1 MKPLFLSL
9 ILLYTGLEAE
19 KPLSAI
25 LLRPLGEHELVTLTL
40 AADVP
45 NNQKPAQVW
54 YRKNPGHVLL
64 ILERLDTLSGLQ
76 STLSW
81 GFYPRQPISS
91 VFFRKVKS
99 ELRDNGGDEF
109 EAKITINLND
119 SSFQHLQK
127 QSIALAKRSYHLNR
141 YNCYDYALEVFN
153 DVIDRPKLLQQTV
166 KFPLPLVMGRGG
178 SPCALY
184 QHLQALKTD
193 SCWAKAIS
201 FGPFVAPKSEEKLLN
216 VEQLSSENHLL
227 ISKKTKTCTSY

>member
-1 MKPLFLSL
+1 MKPLLLSL
-9 ILLYTGLEAE
+9 ILLCTGLEPE
-19 KPLSAI
+19 KPLSAL
-25 LLRPLGEHELVTLTL
+25 LLRPLGKHEIATLTL

-64 ILERLDTLSGLQ
+64 ILERLDTLSRLQ

-99 ELRDNGGDEF
+99 ELRDNGGDEY
-109 EAKITINLND
+109 EAKITIKLSD
-119 SSFQHLQK
+119 SCFIRLQQ
-127 QSIALAKRSYHLNR
+127 QSITLAKRNYHLNL

-153 DVIDRPKLLQQTV
+153 AVSEGPKLLQQTV

-184 QHLQALKTD
+184 QHLQTLKND
-193 SCWAKAIS
+193 PCWAEAIS
-201 FGPFVAPKSEEKLLN
+201 FGLFVAPKSEEK
-216 VEQLSSENHLL
+216 QLSLENHQ
-227 ISKKTKTCTSY
+227 KTKTCTSY

>member
-1 MKPLFLSL
+1 MKPLLLGL
-9 ILLYTGLEAE
+9 ILLCAGLEPE
-19 KPLSAI
+19 KPLSVL
-25 LLRPLGEHELVTLTL
+25 LLRPLTEHEIATLTL

-99 ELRDNGGDEF
+99 ELRDNGGDEY
-109 EAKITINLND
+109 EAKITISLSD
-119 SSFQHLQK
+119 SAFIRLQG
-127 QSIALAKRSYHLNR
+127 QSIELAKRSYHLNR

-153 DVIDRPKLLQQTV
+153 EVSEGPKLLLQTV

-184 QHLQALKTD
+184 QHLQTLKNA
-193 SCWAKAIS
+193 SCWAEAIS
-201 FGPFVAPKSEEKLLN
+201 FGLFVAPKSEEK
-216 VEQLSSENHLL
+216 QLSLENHQ
-227 ISKKTKTCTSY
+227 KTKTCTSY